1 MAWPQWTGNRRRSS
15 EEAARERG
23 RGMTAKDAF
32 SLSPKQWDEVEE
44 KYRKASHLPA
54 EDMLAELL
62 AGANATQ
69 QQYLAL
75 GIMVGRASR

>member
-1 MAWPQWTGNRRRSS
+1 
-15 EEAARERG
+15 
-23 RGMTAKDAF
+23 MTAKDAF

-62 AGANATQ
+62 AGASATQ

-75 GIMVGRASR
+75 GVMVGRASMR

>member
-1 MAWPQWTGNRRRSS
+1 
-15 EEAARERG
+15 
-23 RGMTAKDAF
+23 MTARDAF
-32 SLSPKQWDEVEE
+32 SLTTAEWDRVEE
-44 KYRKASHLPA
+44 RYRKVAGRPA

-62 AGANATQ
+62 AGASATQ

>member
-1 MAWPQWTGNRRRSS
+1 
-15 EEAARERG
+15 
-23 RGMTAKDAF
+23 MTAKDAF
-32 SLSPKQWDEVEE
+32 SLSPKEWDMVEE

-54 EDMLAELL
+54 EEMLVQLL
-62 AGANATQ
+62 AGATVSQ

>member
-1 MAWPQWTGNRRRSS
+1 
-15 EEAARERG
+15 
-23 RGMTAKDAF
+23 MTAKDAF
-32 SLSPKQWDEVEE
+32 SLTTAEWDRVEE
-44 KYRKASHLPA
+44 RYRKVAGLPA